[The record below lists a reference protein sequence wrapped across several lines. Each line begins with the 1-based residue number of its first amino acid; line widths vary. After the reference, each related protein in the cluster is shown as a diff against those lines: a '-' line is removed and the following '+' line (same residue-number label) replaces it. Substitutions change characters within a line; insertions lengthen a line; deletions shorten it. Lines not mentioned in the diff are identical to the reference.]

1 MEVGVRVVLKAWLG
15 FALGVTIAVGL
26 AGVPA
31 AAADRPLTPMGLRIW
46 VCDIHDGQETI
57 CGEFRN
63 SEDSK
68 VIIEN
73 QVYENGTITT
83 AGLQFDCEMAVSDGA
98 KCMIFGFDKVG
109 FGQFQ
114 LLGVK
119 WNTTYCISLRT
130 RRVDDGL
137 VSAAWSA
144 PVCVRIPP
152 LPPLPSPPGVAVSY
166 LGAIWSGGKQVPQQV
181 KVTEPNETQDGWS
194 ADVSFNNKLSTARG
208 DAGWT
213 YTVQDPDA
221 LQRDDHLAIQVCV
234 TNPAG
239 RVCSSKVVS
248 ILNQMDIS
256 VDGKSAL
263 PIKVTGRAA
272 GSAPPPDTRPAS
284 LFDGTW
290 NVTSSQGGSFTINVL
305 LVNSTRMGVAIS
317 GSDASQ
323 KGDGSGRQI
332 DTTHAEWNFTQ
343 PALGR
348 GGTIDV
354 TVTGNGSTFTGL
366 GQATGGGAI
375 TWTGIKT
382 TPPQPAH

>member
-1 MEVGVRVVLKAWLG
+1 VRLDVKTWLG
-15 FALGVTIAVGL
+15 FALGVAIAIGF
-26 AGVPA
+26 AGA
-31 AAADRPLTPMGLRIW
+31 SATAADRPLTPMGLRIW
-46 VCDIHDGQETI
+46 VCGVRDGQQTI

-68 VIIEN
+68 VIVESQIY
-73 QVYENGTITT
+73 VNGTIST
-83 AGLQFDCEMAVSDGA
+83 AGLQFDCDLANSDGA
-98 KCMIFGFDKVG
+98 KCMSFGFDKVG

-137 VSAAWSA
+137 VSEKWSWPPA
-144 PVCVRIPP
+144 CAHIPP
-152 LPPLPSPPGVAVSY
+152 LPPLPPPPGVAVSY
-166 LGAIWSGGKQVPQQV
+166 LGAIWSGGKQAPQQV
-181 KVTEPNETQDGWS
+181 KVAMPSSQGQEGWS
-194 ADVSFNNKLSTARG
+194 ATVSFNNQAPNPN
-208 DAGWT
+208 DAWT
-213 YTVQDPDA
+213 YTVSDPAA
-221 LQRDDHLAIQVCV
+221 LQRDDHLSIQVCV

-248 ILNQMDIS
+248 ILNQTDIS

-272 GSAPPPDTRPAS
+272 GAPPPPDTRPPS
-284 LFDGTW
+284 LFNGTW
-290 NVTSSQGGSFTINVL
+290 TVTSSQGGSFTLGAL
-305 LVNSTRMGVAIS
+305 LVNASNMGIALS
-317 GSDASQ
+317 SSDGSQ

-332 DTTHAEWNFTQ
+332 DATHAEWKFTQ
-343 PALGR
+343 PGLGR
-348 GGTIDV
+348 GGTIDI
-354 TVTGNGSTFTGL
+354 TLTGNGSTFTGL

-375 TWTGIKT
+375 TWTGTKT